1 MPSAVAAFFDL
12 DHTVLSA
19 SSTSLW
25 AHYQRRKG
33 RLSRWQMAR
42 LAWWTVRYKLAMIDM
57 AAVVRLFV
65 ADMAG
70 QSEAELIA
78 QCDAW
83 FNEMVAPRIAPRARE
98 RIAEH
103 RAQGHTVALLTA
115 ASPYVT
121 APVAANLGLGDSYI
135 CTRMEVVARST
146 YQRGLGAGFVDDE
159 LTRQRLALFARRGQ
173 MRVLLLEL
181 DGMPSAY
188 WLGVVYGETFHAFA
202 TGYIP
207 EAATYEVGTLSFLR
221 LVEELVREG
230 VGRLDFGLGDAYYKE
245 RFADR
250 SWREATVQLFAR
262 TFRGRVL
269 RGYLGTTARLDDYTR
284 RVVKRL
290 GLFDRVKGL
299 WQARLRSRE
308 H

>member
-135 CTRMEVVARST
+135 CTRMEVDGGRFTGRTVEPICYGPGKVHWARI
-146 YQRGLGAGFVDDE
+146 YAEERGLDLSASYFYTDSYTD
-159 LTRQRLALFARRGQ
+159 LAMLQA
-173 MRVLLLEL
+173 VAHPVAVNP
-181 DGMPSAY
+181 D
-188 WLGVVYGETFHAFA
+188 
-202 TGYIP
+202 
-207 EAATYEVGTLSFLR
+207 
-221 LVEELVREG
+221 
-230 VGRLDFGLGDAYYKE
+230 
-245 RFADR
+245 
-250 SWREATVQLFAR
+250 
-262 TFRGRVL
+262 
-269 RGYLGTTARLDDYTR
+269 
-284 RVVKRL
+284 
-290 GLFDRVKGL
+290 
-299 WQARLRSRE
+299 ARLRRTAQRRGWPIE
-308 H
+308 RFY